1 MLACCYGHYDIGAG
15 KKINKDMW
23 TGSWIVV
30 QTSFRP
36 TSSCLAR
43 ASCARMC
50 LEGYWTRDNSRDNM
64 AAAVEGSDRKVRALL
79 SSFLHTSGKEDESR

>member
-1 MLACCYGHYDIGAG
+1 MFASLCMLACCYGHYDIGAG

-36 TSSCLAR
+36 TSSCL
-43 ASCARMC
+43 CA
-50 LEGYWTRDNSRDNM
+50 
-64 AAAVEGSDRKVRALL
+64 
-79 SSFLHTSGKEDESR
+79 SFLRANVFGGVLDTRQFKGQYGGSCGRFRS